1 MLISICRSWTTMS
14 CFAICIEME
23 MTARDSM
30 PKRSRGLVIA
40 SLSLGAERLYRL
52 ERMNGRLAFAGRLPM
67 ADCWLLQE
75 SANEFLARG
84 STKTRCW
91 QSHAPPDLPAPTLCS
106 QASMPR
112 RSFTGPPSSKCDI
125 AILRTR
131 SSFSWTKARSSFRMG
146 STSTCEAATA
156 LFASSRIRSS
166 RRRFTRC
173 TSGVEKD
180 CFGVH
185 HS

>member
-1 MLISICRSWTTMS
+1 
-14 CFAICIEME
+14 

-30 PKRSRGLVIA
+30 PMRSRGPVIA

-84 STKTRCW
+84 STGNRCW
-91 QSHAPPDLPAPTLCS
+91 QSHAPADLPAPTLCS

-146 STSTCEAATA
+146 STSACEAATA

>member
-1 MLISICRSWTTMS
+1 MS

-30 PKRSRGLVIA
+30 PKRSRGPVIA

-52 ERMNGRLAFAGRLPM
+52 ERMNGRLAFAERLPM

-84 STKTRCW
+84 STKTRW

-180 CFGVH
+180 FWSTPQLREFVRYPTPCKT
-185 HS
+185 

>member
-1 MLISICRSWTTMS
+1 MGGWHLRKDRPWQ
-14 CFAICIEME
+14 
-23 MTARDSM
+23 
-30 PKRSRGLVIA
+30 
-40 SLSLGAERLYRL
+40 
-52 ERMNGRLAFAGRLPM
+52 LAGY
-67 ADCWLLQE
+67 CKE
-75 SANEFLARG
+75 SPNEFLARG
-84 STKTRCW
+84 STRTRCW

-106 QASMPR
+106 QAAMPR

-125 AILRTR
+125 AILRSR

-146 STSTCEAATA
+146 STSACEAATA

-173 TSGVEKD
+173 TSAVEKD

-185 HS
+185 HSGGSLFDTLHPVKLNLHENP